1 MDEKLLKKINFSIEP
16 VTEIQEISPIIS
28 KTRVR
33 IFYTGLNRNLTY
45 ITEEFA
51 EKLLKTLPYTPV
63 GGLWKEEIEDFTDHG
78 GIGQSNREKFQAF
91 GVVPENPNIAW
102 EEHLDKDGVLRR
114 YACCDVY
121 LWTAR
126 YKAAREIPK
135 KAQSMELYIDSI
147 KGQWK
152 RDGAVEYYE
161 FTDGCFFGLVAL
173 GDDVEPCFEG
183 AAFYGLDS
191 SAKEFFEELKNYT
204 LSATKEHI
212 GGTEMEKDLEQ
223 IVEETPVVEDEAV
236 ETPTE
241 ESVAEEPVTEEPVE
255 QPTGVPT
262 EEPATENSVDEL
274 VEEPVE
280 NPDVEEPAEE
290 PTEEPTEEPVTE
302 EEEVEQPV
310 EEPTEEPV
318 EEPTENYQARI
329 TELENQVSNYQNI
342 IDSLQIKVDELT
354 AYRNSAENTRK
365 TELINKY
372 SSLLGEEIASEY
384 IAKVADYTFE
394 ELKSDISVKILDI
407 NEEALFSKG
416 DTKETV
422 SDVDITKNYSG
433 AARLMSKYFK

>member
-1 MDEKLLKKINFSIEP
+1 MDEKLLKRINFSIEP

-63 GGLWKEEIEDFTDHG
+63 GGLWEEEIEDFTDHG
-78 GIGQSNREKFQAF
+78 GVGQSNREKFQAF
-91 GVVPENPNIAW
+91 GVAPENPNIAW
-102 EEHLDKDGVLRR
+102 EEHLDNDGVLRR

-161 FTDGCFFGLVAL
+161 FTDGCFFGLLAL

-191 SAKEFFEELKNYT
+191 TAKEFFEELKNYT

-212 GGTEMEKDLEQ
+212 GGTEMEQNLEQ
-223 IVEETPVVEDEAV
+223 NVEETPVVEDEAV

-241 ESVAEEPVTEEPVE
+241 ETVVESTTEESVDTAAE
-255 QPTGVPT
+255 SV
-262 EEPATENSVDEL
+262 EEPATENSVEESVEEPV

-280 NPDVEEPAEE
+280 ES
-290 PTEEPTEEPVTE
+290 TEEPTEEHVTE
-302 EEEVEQPV
+302 GEEVEQSV
-310 EEPTEEPV
+310 EESAEESV

-329 TELENQVSNYQNI
+329 AELENQVSEYENTI
-342 IDSLQIKVDELT
+342 SSLQAQVNELT

-384 IAKVADYTFE
+384 TAKVSEYTFE
-394 ELKSDISVKILDI
+394 ELKRDISVKILDI

-416 DTKETV
+416 ETKETV
-422 SDVDITKNYSG
+422 TDVDITKNYSG
-433 AARLMSKYFK
+433 AERLMSKYLKNHK

>member
-1 MDEKLLKKINFSIEP
+1 MDEKLLKRINFSIEP

-63 GGLWKEEIEDFTDHG
+63 GGLWEEEIEDFSDHG
-78 GIGQSNREKFQAF
+78 GVGQSNREKFQAF

-102 EEHLDKDGVLRR
+102 EEHLDNDGVLRR

-161 FTDGCFFGLVAL
+161 FTDGCFFGLLAL

-191 SAKEFFEELKNYT
+191 TAKEFFEELKNYT

-212 GGTEMEKDLEQ
+212 GGTEMEQNLEQ

-236 ETPTE
+236 ETQTE
-241 ESVAEEPVTEEPVE
+241 ETVVEEPATEETVE
-255 QPTGVPT
+255 QSTENAA
-262 EEPATENSVDEL
+262 EEPATENSVDEQA
-274 VEEPVE
+274 EESTE
-280 NPDVEEPAEE
+280 NSDVEESVEESTEEHTEEPIIEEEVGQEAEE
-290 PTEEPTEEPVTE
+290 PA
-302 EEEVEQPV
+302 
-310 EEPTEEPV
+310 

-329 TELENQVSNYQNI
+329 AELENQVSEYENKI
-342 IDSLQIKVDELT
+342 SSLQATVDELT

-384 IAKVADYTFE
+384 TAKVSEYTFE
-394 ELKSDISVKILDI
+394 ELKRDISVKILDI

-416 DTKETV
+416 ETKETV
-422 SDVDITKNYSG
+422 TDVDITKNYSG
-433 AARLMSKYFK
+433 AERLMSKYLKNNK

>member
-1 MDEKLLKKINFSIEP
+1 MDTKLLTRMNFSVEP
-16 VTEIQEISPIIS
+16 VTEIQEINPIIS

-63 GGLWKEEIEDFTDHG
+63 GGIWESDIEDFTDHG
-78 GIGQSNREKFQAF
+78 GPGAAAREKFQTF
-91 GVVPENPNIAW
+91 GVVPENPNVTW
-102 EEHLDKDGVLRR
+102 EEHLDNDGVMRR

-152 RDGAVEYYE
+152 RSGAVEYYE
-161 FTDGCFFGLVAL
+161 FTDGHFFGLLAL

-183 AAFYGLDS
+183 AAFYGFDS

-223 IVEETPVVEDEAV
+223 TVEETPVVEDNEV

-241 ESVAEEPVTEEPVE
+241 EPVEAPVVEEPTKE
-255 QPTGVPT
+255 PT
-262 EEPATENSVDEL
+262 EEPTTESTEESV
-274 VEEPVE
+274 
-280 NPDVEEPAEE
+280 EE
-290 PTEEPTEEPVTE
+290 PTEEPTEESTE
-302 EEEVEQPV
+302 ESA
-310 EEPTEEPV
+310 TEEPV
-318 EEPTENYQARI
+318 EEPTTDESTEEPVEETVEELVEEPAQDYEALNTRI
-329 TELENQVSNYQNI
+329 SELESQVSEYETQIASYQ
-342 IDSLQIKVDELT
+342 SQIAELT
-354 AYRNSAENTRK
+354 AYRDEAE
-365 TELINKY
+365 TEKKKELVNKY
-372 SSLLGEEIASEY
+372 SSLLGEEICSEY
-384 IAKVADYTFE
+384 TAKLGEYSYK
-394 ELKSDISVKILDI
+394 ELKSEISMRVLDE
-407 NEEALFSKG
+407 NEETLFSK
-416 DTKETV
+416 DETKEVV
-422 SDVDITKNYSG
+422 SDLDVTKNYSG
-433 AARLMSKYFK
+433 AARLMSKYFKK

>member
-1 MDEKLLKKINFSIEP
+1 MDEKLLKRINFSIEP

-63 GGLWKEEIEDFTDHG
+63 GGLWEEEIEDFTDHG
-78 GIGQSNREKFQAF
+78 GVGQSNREKFQAY

-161 FTDGCFFGLVAL
+161 FTDGCFFGVVAL

-212 GGTEMEKDLEQ
+212 GGTEMEQNLEQ
-223 IVEETPVVEDEAV
+223 NVEETPVVEDEAV

-241 ESVAEEPVTEEPVE
+241 ETVVEPTTEESVDTAAE
-255 QPTGVPT
+255 SV
-262 EEPATENSVDEL
+262 EEPATENSVEESVEEPV

-280 NPDVEEPAEE
+280 ES
-290 PTEEPTEEPVTE
+290 TEEPTEEHVTE
-302 EEEVEQPV
+302 GEDVEEPV
-310 EEPTEEPV
+310 EESV

-329 TELENQVSNYQNI
+329 AELENQVSEYENTI
-342 IDSLQIKVDELT
+342 SSLQTKVDELT

-384 IAKVADYTFE
+384 TAKVNEYTFE
-394 ELKSDISVKILDI
+394 ELKRDISVKILDI

-416 DTKETV
+416 ETKETV
-422 SDVDITKNYSG
+422 TDVDITKNYSG
-433 AARLMSKYFK
+433 AERLMSKYLKNNK

>member
-1 MDEKLLKKINFSIEP
+1 MDEKLLKRINFSIEP

-63 GGLWKEEIEDFTDHG
+63 GGLWEEEIEDFTDHG
-78 GIGQSNREKFQAF
+78 GVGQSNREKFQAY

-212 GGTEMEKDLEQ
+212 GGTEMEQNLEQ
-223 IVEETPVVEDEAV
+223 NVEETPVVEDEAV

-241 ESVAEEPVTEEPVE
+241 ETVVESTTEESVDTAAE
-255 QPTGVPT
+255 SV
-262 EEPATENSVDEL
+262 EEPATENSVEESVEEPV

-280 NPDVEEPAEE
+280 ESTEESTEEPVTEGEEVEQSVEEPAEE
-290 PTEEPTEEPVTE
+290 S
-302 EEEVEQPV
+302 
-310 EEPTEEPV
+310 V

-329 TELENQVSNYQNI
+329 AELENQVSEYENTI
-342 IDSLQIKVDELT
+342 SSLQAQVNELT

-384 IAKVADYTFE
+384 TAKVSEYTFE
-394 ELKSDISVKILDI
+394 ELKRDISVKILDI
-407 NEEALFSKG
+407 NEEALFNKG
-416 DTKETV
+416 ETKETV
-422 SDVDITKNYSG
+422 TDVDITKNYSG
-433 AARLMSKYFK
+433 AERLMSKYLKNNK

>member
-1 MDEKLLKKINFSIEP
+1 MDEKLLKRINFSIEP

-63 GGLWKEEIEDFTDHG
+63 GGLWEEEIEDFIDHG
-78 GIGQSNREKFQAF
+78 GVGQSNREKFQAF
-91 GVVPENPNIAW
+91 GVVPENPNVAW
-102 EEHLDKDGVLRR
+102 EEHLDNDGVLRR

-161 FTDGCFFGLVAL
+161 FTDGCFFGLLAL

-191 SAKEFFEELKNYT
+191 TAKEFFEELKNYT

-212 GGTEMEKDLEQ
+212 GGTEMEQNLEQ
-223 IVEETPVVEDEAV
+223 NVEETPVVEDEAV
-236 ETPTE
+236 ETQTE
-241 ESVAEEPVTEEPVE
+241 ETVVEEPATEGTVE
-255 QPTGVPT
+255 QSTENAA
-262 EEPATENSVDEL
+262 EEPATENSVDKQA
-274 VEEPVE
+274 EESTE
-280 NPDVEEPAEE
+280 NSDVEESVEE
-290 PTEEPTEEPVTE
+290 STEEPATED
-302 EEEVEQPV
+302 EEVGQP
-310 EEPTEEPV
+310 T

-329 TELENQVSNYQNI
+329 AELENQVLEYENTIS
-342 IDSLQIKVDELT
+342 SLQATVDELT

-384 IAKVADYTFE
+384 TAKVSEYTFE
-394 ELKSDISVKILDI
+394 ELKRDISVKILDI

-416 DTKETV
+416 ETKETV
-422 SDVDITKNYSG
+422 TDVDITKNYSG
-433 AARLMSKYFK
+433 AERLMSKYLKNNK

>member
-1 MDEKLLKKINFSIEP
+1 MDEKLLKRINFSIEP

-63 GGLWKEEIEDFTDHG
+63 GGLWEEEIEDFTDHG
-78 GIGQSNREKFQAF
+78 GVGQSNREKFQAY

-212 GGTEMEKDLEQ
+212 GGTEMEQNLEQ
-223 IVEETPVVEDEAV
+223 NVEETPVVEDGAVETSVEETVEESTTEEAV
-236 ETPTE
+236 EQSTE
-241 ESVAEEPVTEEPVE
+241 NTAEET
-255 QPTGVPT
+255 
-262 EEPATENSVDEL
+262 ATENSVDEQVEETVENPE

-280 NPDVEEPAEE
+280 ESTEEPA
-290 PTEEPTEEPVTE
+290 TGD
-302 EEEVEQPV
+302 EEVEKPA
-310 EEPTEEPV
+310 EESV

-329 TELENQVSNYQNI
+329 AELEKQVSEYENTI
-342 IDSLQIKVDELT
+342 SSLQSIVDELT

-384 IAKVADYTFE
+384 TAKVSEYTFE
-394 ELKSDISVKILDI
+394 ELKRDISVKILDI

-416 DTKETV
+416 ETKETV
-422 SDVDITKNYSG
+422 TDVDITKNYSG
-433 AARLMSKYFK
+433 AERLMSKYLKNNK

>member
-1 MDEKLLKKINFSIEP
+1 MDEKLLKRINFSIEP

-63 GGLWKEEIEDFTDHG
+63 GGLWEEEIEDFTDHG
-78 GIGQSNREKFQAF
+78 GVGQSNREKFQAF

-102 EEHLDKDGVLRR
+102 EEHLDNDGVLRR

-236 ETPTE
+236 ETSTE
-241 ESVAEEPVTEEPVE
+241 ETVVEESTTEEIVE
-255 QPTGVPT
+255 QSTENT
-262 EEPATENSVDEL
+262 AEEPATENSVDEQVEETVENPE

-280 NPDVEEPAEE
+280 ESTEEPATGDEEVEEPAEE
-290 PTEEPTEEPVTE
+290 S
-302 EEEVEQPV
+302 
-310 EEPTEEPV
+310 V

-329 TELENQVSNYQNI
+329 AELEKQVSEYENTI
-342 IDSLQIKVDELT
+342 SSLQTKVDELT

-384 IAKVADYTFE
+384 TAKVNEYTFE
-394 ELKSDISVKILDI
+394 ELKRDISVKILDI

-416 DTKETV
+416 ETKETV
-422 SDVDITKNYSG
+422 TDVDITKNYSG
-433 AARLMSKYFK
+433 AERLMSKYLKNNK

>member
-1 MDEKLLKKINFSIEP
+1 MDRKLLNRINFSIEP

-63 GGLWKEEIEDFTDHG
+63 GGLWEEEIEDFTDHG
-78 GIGQSNREKFQAF
+78 GVGQSNREKLQAF
-91 GVVPENPNIAW
+91 GVVPENPNVAW
-102 EEHLDKDGVLRR
+102 EEHLDKDGVLRQ

-223 IVEETPVVEDEAV
+223 IVEETPVVEDGAV

-241 ESVAEEPVTEEPVE
+241 EPAVEEPTTEEPVE
-255 QPTGVPT
+255 T
-262 EEPATENSVDEL
+262 
-274 VEEPVE
+274 
-280 NPDVEEPAEE
+280 
-290 PTEEPTEEPVTE
+290 
-302 EEEVEQPV
+302 
-310 EEPTEEPV
+310 PTEEPV
-318 EEPTENYQARI
+318 EEPATEEPVEEPDVEEPTETPTTEEEIEQPVEEPIEEPVEEPAENYQARI
-329 TELENQVSNYQNI
+329 AELENQISDYQNI
-342 IDSLQIKVDELT
+342 ISSLQTKVDELT

-384 IAKVADYTFE
+384 TAKVNEYTFE
-394 ELKSDISVKILDI
+394 ELKRDISVKILDI

-416 DTKETV
+416 DGETKEIV
-422 SDVDITKNYSG
+422 SDVDVTKNYSG

>member
-16 VTEIQEISPIIS
+16 VTEIKEISPIIS

-63 GGLWKEEIEDFTDHG
+63 GGLWEEEIEDFSDHG
-78 GIGQSNREKFQAF
+78 GVGQSNREKFQAF

-102 EEHLDKDGVLRR
+102 EEHLDNDGVLRR

-161 FTDGCFFGLVAL
+161 FTDGCFFGLLAL

-191 SAKEFFEELKNYT
+191 TAKEFFEELKNYT

-212 GGTEMEKDLEQ
+212 GGTEMEQNLEQ

-236 ETPTE
+236 ETQTE
-241 ESVAEEPVTEEPVE
+241 ETVVEEPATEETVE
-255 QPTGVPT
+255 QSTENAA
-262 EEPATENSVDEL
+262 EEPATENSVDEQA
-274 VEEPVE
+274 EESTE
-280 NPDVEEPAEE
+280 NSDVEESVEELTEEHTEESIIEEEVGQEAEE
-290 PTEEPTEEPVTE
+290 PI
-302 EEEVEQPV
+302 
-310 EEPTEEPV
+310 
-318 EEPTENYQARI
+318 ENYQARI
-329 TELENQVSNYQNI
+329 AELENQVSEYENKI
-342 IDSLQIKVDELT
+342 SSLQATVDELT

-384 IAKVADYTFE
+384 TAKVSEYTFE
-394 ELKSDISVKILDI
+394 ELKRDISVKILDI

-416 DTKETV
+416 ETKETV
-422 SDVDITKNYSG
+422 TDVDITKNYSG
-433 AARLMSKYFK
+433 AERLMSKYLKNNK